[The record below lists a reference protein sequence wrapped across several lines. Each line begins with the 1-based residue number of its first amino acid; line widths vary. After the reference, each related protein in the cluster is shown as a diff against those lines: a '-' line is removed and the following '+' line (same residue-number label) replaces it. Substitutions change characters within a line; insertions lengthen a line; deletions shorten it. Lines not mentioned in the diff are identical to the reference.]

1 MTQEHGSASSL
12 ERAGAL
18 RGLCVI
24 DLGHYIA
31 GPLAGVLL
39 AERLCLAAR
48 WRGLVALSGLSLVLV
63 FGCSVMPTRA
73 LGIPGAASRTPDLS
87 LPLQTADR
95 NLALLYLDKKHPPR
109 GQWENWSKE
118 EIDAE
123 LATVTA
129 ETRTRFQLILDRLAQ
144 AVPSARDLDATGR
157 VGFLF
162 DPVGASD
169 EALDARLH
177 GQIITGDL
185 RVGKLHNVYFVF
197 YRRYPQCHT
206 GEEGIV
212 CRDATCDEKSYCRLV
227 LVDEVATRK
236 E

>member
-1 MTQEHGSASSL
+1 M
-12 ERAGAL
+12 
-18 RGLCVI
+18 V
-24 DLGHYIA
+24 
-31 GPLAGVLL
+31 V
-39 AERLCLAAR
+39 
-48 WRGLVALSGLSLVLV
+48 LSGLSLVLML
-63 FGCSVMPTRA
+63 GCGFTPIRA

-87 LPLQTADR
+87 LPLQAADR

-129 ETRTRFQLILDRLAQ
+129 ATRTHFEPILDVLAQ

-169 EALDARLH
+169 EALDARLR
-177 GQIITGDL
+177 GQIVTGDL
-185 RVGKLHNVYFVF
+185 RVGKLDKVYFVF

-206 GEEGIV
+206 GEGGTV
-212 CRDATCDEKSYCRLV
+212 CRDATCAEGYCRLV
-227 LVDEVATRK
+227 IVDEVATRK

>member
-1 MTQEHGSASSL
+1 MTQAYGRTS
-12 ERAGAL
+12 
-18 RGLCVI
+18 
-24 DLGHYIA
+24 GHTVCLY
-31 GPLAGVLL
+31 
-39 AERLCLAAR
+39 LAAR
-48 WRGLVALSGLSLVLV
+48 WRGLVALSGLSLVLML
-63 FGCSVMPTRA
+63 GCGFMPTRA
-73 LGIPGAASRTPDLS
+73 LGIPGAASRTPDLA
-87 LPLQTADR
+87 LPLQAADR

-129 ETRTRFQLILDRLAQ
+129 ETRTQFQPILDVLAQ

-169 EALDARLH
+169 EALDARLR
-177 GQIITGDL
+177 GQIVTGDL
-185 RVGKLHNVYFVF
+185 RVGKLHHVYFVF

-206 GEEGIV
+206 GEGGIV
-212 CRDATCDEKSYCRLV
+212 CRDATCAEGYCRLV
-227 LVDEVATRK
+227 IVDEVATRK

>member
-1 MTQEHGSASSL
+1 MRL
-12 ERAGAL
+12 
-18 RGLCVI
+18 
-24 DLGHYIA
+24 YIA
-31 GPLAGVLL
+31 DG
-39 AERLCLAAR
+39 R
-48 WRGLVALSGLSLVLV
+48 WAIITVGGLSLWLLL
-63 FGCSVMPTRA
+63 GCSFQPTRA
-73 LGIPGAASRTPDLS
+73 LAIPGAASRTPDLT
-87 LPLQTADR
+87 LPLQAADR
-95 NLALLYLDKKHPPR
+95 NFALLYLDKKHPPR
-109 GQWENWSKE
+109 GQWENWSQE

-185 RVGKLHNVYFVF
+185 RVGKLDNVYFVF

-206 GEEGIV
+206 DEGGIV
-212 CRDATCDEKSYCRLV
+212 CRDATCDKESYCRLV

>member
-1 MTQEHGSASSL
+1 ML
-12 ERAGAL
+12 M
-18 RGLCVI
+18 
-24 DLGHYIA
+24 LGC
-31 GPLAGVLL
+31 G
-39 AERLCLAAR
+39 
-48 WRGLVALSGLSLVLV
+48 
-63 FGCSVMPTRA
+63 FMPTRA
-73 LGIPGAASRTPDLS
+73 LGIPGAASRTPDLV
-87 LPLQTADR
+87 LPLQPADR
-95 NLALLYLDKKHPPR
+95 DLALLYLDKKHPPR

-123 LATVTA
+123 LATVTTA
-129 ETRTRFQLILDRLAQ
+129 TRTRFQLILDVLAQ

-169 EALDARLH
+169 EALDARLR

-197 YRRYPQCHT
+197 YRRYPQCQT
-206 GEEGIV
+206 GAGGIV
-212 CRDATCDEKSYCRLV
+212 CRDATCAVGYCRLV

>member
-1 MTQEHGSASSL
+1 MTQADGRTS
-12 ERAGAL
+12 
-18 RGLCVI
+18 
-24 DLGHYIA
+24 GHTA
-31 GPLAGVLL
+31 
-39 AERLCLAAR
+39 RLYRTAR
-48 WRGLVALSGLSLVLV
+48 WRSLVALSVLSLVLMC
-63 FGCSVMPTRA
+63 GCGFMPTRA
-73 LGIPGAASRTPDLS
+73 LGIPGAASRTPDLP
-87 LPLQTADR
+87 LPLQPADR

-185 RVGKLHNVYFVF
+185 RVGKLDNVYFVF

-206 GEEGIV
+206 DEGGIV
-212 CRDATCDEKSYCRLV
+212 CRDATCDKESYCRLV